1 MATFKDMNPNK
12 PGIQLTGNPGFNSKK
27 PSVGTGQN
35 PSAGN
40 VPFTVED
47 LPQGVRDIGQQVF
60 DGVSKGAKDLASAFR
75 SANLPKNGGDGLQA
89 EAAVFASSDVEEK
102 DWRVS
107 LSIPDNPP
115 AFKMSPLLAPLMST
129 GSRMVFPY
137 TPSII
142 IQHNSNY
149 GSVSPV
155 HNNYP
160 FFAYQNSSVEAL
172 NITGQMYVQNAL
184 EAQYWVACVHYLRSI
199 TKMDYGRFAQGT
211 PPPIVKLNGYG
222 DYVFNN
228 VPVVITTFSVDMPR
242 DVDYIAT
249 NFATRG
255 STTNIGWA
263 PAESQINVVAQPI
276 YSRDS
281 VAKFNYRDFV
291 SGFNLGKGYI

>member
-1 MATFKDMNPNK
+1 MSVDNKKDGNIVDKAVTLARDSVQGFKDSAEGFMK
-12 PGIQLTGNPGFNSKK
+12 GIRSRTIPVDGEADDQI
-27 PSVGTGQN
+27 SVS
-35 PSAGN
+35 SAKWASD
-40 VPFTVED
+40 P
-47 LPQGVRDIGQQVF
+47 
-60 DGVSKGAKDLASAFR
+60 DG
-75 SANLPKNGGDGLQA
+75 
-89 EAAVFASSDVEEK
+89 K
-102 DWRVS
+102 DWRVK
-107 LSIPDNPP
+107 LSIPNIPS
-115 AFKMSPLLAPLMST
+115 FQKSSLLKPLVDTGGLA
-129 GSRMVFPY
+129 FPY
-137 TPSII
+137 TPTII
-142 IQHNSNY
+142 MSHAASYSAIT
-149 GSVSPV
+149 PV
-155 HNNYP
+155 HSNYP

-172 NITGQMYVQNAL
+172 NITGQMYVQNSL

-249 NFATRG
+249 NFATRDKND
-255 STTNIGWA
+255 NIGWA

-281 VAKFNYRDFV
+281 VAKFNYRDFI

>member
-1 MATFKDMNPNK
+1 MATFKDMDPSK
-12 PGIQLTGNPGFNSKK
+12 PGYQLTGNPGFNTNK
-27 PSVGTGQN
+27 PKNGAGQN
-35 PSAGN
+35 VNAGN
-40 VPFTVED
+40 IPEISGEVPQFAK
-47 LPQGVRDIGQQVF
+47 DIGQKVF
-60 DGVSKGAKDLASAFR
+60 GGLGTDAANFASAFR
-75 SANLPKNGGDGLQA
+75 SANLPKNGGDGLTA
-89 EAAVFASSDVEEK
+89 EAATFASSDVEEK

-107 LSIPDNPP
+107 LSVPDNPP
-115 AFKMSPLLAPLMST
+115 AFKMSPVLAPLMST
-129 GSRMVFPY
+129 GNRMVFPY

-149 GSVSPV
+149 GSVTPV

-172 NITGQMYVQNAL
+172 NITGQMYVQNSL

-199 TKMDYGRFAQGT
+199 TKMDYGTFAQGT

-249 NFATRG
+249 NFATRNKND
-255 STTNIGWA
+255 NIGWA

-281 VAKFNYRDFV
+281 VAKFNYRDFI
-291 SGFNLGKGYI
+291 SGFNLGKGYV